1 MPEPDRIEPPFPR
14 VLVYLLIFGLYL
26 TLRGYHSRDGDQAYR
41 LPLLLHRQDPA
52 LFAGDPFVRAFDAF
66 NPHAGSLALLD
77 LASRPFGLSAALFGL
92 FALTF
97 AATCLGVDR
106 LARAAW
112 PGRGPWVGVVAVG
125 LLLTAKAGNI
135 GTNHLFE
142 AMLLDRL
149 MALALGW
156 LALAEMVARPDRGR
170 WTAGPLIGL
179 AGLIHPSLG
188 IQLAAT
194 AGAAWVIWVV
204 WPKVTGVSWR
214 SVVVALAMIALAT
227 LPGLIWATRQGGKL
241 MEGLPVEEFR
251 SLAVMV
257 QGPQH
262 LLPSLW
268 RMPQW
273 LAWGGYLVVAM
284 LAIST
289 RNRKAAP
296 ADSALAD
303 VDLDPPPYQGGVRG
317 GPGRDEPPRQEP
329 TAPSPPLIRGG
340 ARFESQAIRTIG
352 RSHQPAEALTR
363 LAILLAVVL
372 LGLLVSY
379 LAVEVAGN
387 LRATLFQPFRLA
399 TLARGLALI
408 LAADRV
414 LQLWNRGDLA
424 GRARAT
430 LLAVGLSG
438 DWAMVVVTAVELAAT
453 AGAWRGGR
461 LGERVAGGVVLL
473 LGLRFLVRHDTES
486 GQGAILAALGV
497 MFVYQMIIRGRTFAV
512 TPRRVARLASLAWVV
527 PIAAMVAAGVGSTDS
542 KVVRALAGRC
552 RFAATPTDDVERLA
566 AWCREHTPV
575 DARFVGPP
583 GPKTFRLW
591 SRRSVA
597 FNRAASPYHAA
608 GLADWSGRFRDHV
621 GFDGPLAAF
630 VDAYQ
635 ADRHGLERR
644 YQELGDAGR
653 AGLAIRQGAT
663 HVLAAAPDDPSG
675 FAPGGPLELLKVEG
689 RFAVYR
695 VARPAVRSAARD

>member
-1 MPEPDRIEPPFPR
+1 MSEPERIEPPFPR

-66 NPHAGSLALLD
+66 NPHSGSLALLD

-179 AGLIHPSLG
+179 TGLIHPSLG

-194 AGAAWVIWVV
+194 AGTAWVIWGA
-204 WPKVTGVSWR
+204 WSNVTGVRRR
-214 SVVVALAMIALAT
+214 SVVVAVLMIALAT
-227 LPGLIWATRQGGKL
+227 LPGLIWATRQGGML

-251 SLAVMV
+251 ALAVMV

-268 RMPQW
+268 RIPQW

-296 ADSALAD
+296 AA
-303 VDLDPPPYQGGVRG
+303 VDLDSPPSQGGVRG
-317 GPGRDEPPRQEP
+317 GRPSTTRLIPARPP
-329 TAPSPPLIRGG
+329 SNPPFSRGE
-340 ARFESQAIRTIG
+340 AKFESHAISIIE

-363 LAILLAVVL
+363 LSIILAVVL
-372 LGLLVSY
+372 VGLFVSY
-379 LAVEVAGN
+379 LAIEIAGN

-414 LQLWNRGDLA
+414 LLLWDRGDLT

-438 DWAMVVVTAVELAAT
+438 DWAMVVVTAVELVAT
-453 AGAWRGGR
+453 AGAGRGGR
-461 LGERVAGGVVLL
+461 LGERVAGGVALL
-473 LGLRFLVRHDTES
+473 VGLRFLIRHDTES
-486 GQGAILAALGV
+486 GQVAILAALGV
-497 MFVYQMIIRGRTFAV
+497 GFAYQMITRGRPCSV
-512 TPRRVARLASLAWVV
+512 TPRRVRRLAALAWVV
-527 PIAAMVAAGVGSTDS
+527 PIAAMVAPGVGSADS
-542 KVVRALAGRC
+542 EVVRSLAGRC
-552 RFAATPTDDVERLA
+552 RFGATPTDDVERLA
-566 AWCREHTPV
+566 TWCREHTPV

-608 GLADWSGRFRDHV
+608 GLADWSSRFRDHV
-621 GFDGPLAAF
+621 GFDGPLTAF

-644 YQELGDAGR
+644 YLELGDAGR

-663 HVLAAAPDDPSG
+663 HVLAAAPNDPSG

-695 VARPAVRSAARD
+695 VARPSVRSAARD